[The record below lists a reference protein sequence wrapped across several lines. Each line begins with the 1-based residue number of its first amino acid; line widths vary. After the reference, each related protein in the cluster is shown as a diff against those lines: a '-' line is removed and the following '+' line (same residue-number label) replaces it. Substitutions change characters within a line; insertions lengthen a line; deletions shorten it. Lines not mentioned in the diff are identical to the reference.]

1 MTDSLVDHGLP
12 PLQPHK
18 GQPSCLFLGL
28 RLPLSITE
36 IFGLERRLEHP
47 YVLFQNN
54 SQCEIKVIEEKQH
67 VKYPVQYVLRSLR
80 RTKGIMIVNK
90 GDRVSPYTLQKKR
103 KNIYSKL
110 NRRKQVKGQETGK
123 EKKRIQYTTAGGI
136 EEVKQVNV

>member
-1 MTDSLVDHGLP
+1 MPNLQRINDTWRKDYAEELVGWRQPLHLNSTRHSRRRNFTMTDSLVDHGLP

-54 SQCEIKVIEEKQH
+54 SHCEIKVIEEKQH

-90 GDRVSPYTLQKKR
+90 GDRVKVGFCL
-103 KNIYSKL
+103 
-110 NRRKQVKGQETGK
+110 
-123 EKKRIQYTTAGGI
+123 
-136 EEVKQVNV
+136 